1 MSQNSN
7 AHDTSGEG
15 GTNLGFLISPLPSAL
30 CAIPAQLCLGTDVRR
45 TFFFTLSVTALFDT
59 AQIFLLPLVT
69 SARARSKEVTLLNSL
84 KGREAQTPEPAKA
97 REPQKKK
104 PQMCCRSIWGTAKG
118 CSGSLL
124 PHPSD
129 SCSFRAPQN
138 IPASVC
144 GSFWGSLHK
153 TQLGDPFPES
163 LFASLE
169 LGNLLGN
176 ELVV

>member
-1 MSQNSN
+1 M
-7 AHDTSGEG
+7 
-15 GTNLGFLISPLPSAL
+15 GFLISPLPSAL
-30 CAIPAQLCLGTDVRR
+30 CAIPAQLCLGQENL
-45 TFFFTLSVTALFDT
+45 FFTLSMTALFDT

-97 REPQKKK
+97 REPPKK

-129 SCSFRAPQN
+129 SCSFRATLN